1 MNNLSKETNK
11 ILEIIE
17 KFGPIRSSEIVKISK
32 ISIKNAYKHLNRLL
46 DEDLIKRD
54 GHTPKVFYS
63 IKLKEDINLVAKDI
77 KDYFI
82 EQNYIY
88 LSPSGDIVR
97 GVQGLYTWCS
107 KNNFD
112 FEKEK
117 NNFYK
122 KLKTLQKNKKN
133 NLFSAK
139 NKILA
144 GEKGVYL
151 DDIFFS
157 DFYTFDYFGKTKL
170 GQLVYLGKTSQNK
183 KIIKEIV
190 TIIGPAI
197 KNLIK
202 NKKISLVGFVPSTID
217 RKIQFMDVFKK
228 ELDIKLNSVIINKI
242 SNSIKIPQKTLRRLE
257 ERIINA
263 RETISVKPDQEMN
276 GNVLIIDDATGSGAT
291 LNEIAKKIKTI
302 NKNMKVF
309 GYSVVGSY
317 KNFDVISEV

>member
-1 MNNLSKETNK
+1 MNNLSKETIK

-32 ISIKNAYKHLNRLL
+32 ISIKNIYKHLTRLL
-46 DEDLIKRD
+46 DEDLIKKN
-54 GHTPKVFYS
+54 GNTPKVYYS
-63 IKLKEDINLVAKDI
+63 IKLNKDKNLVVKSI

-88 LSPSGDIVR
+88 LSPNGDIIR
-97 GVQGLYTWCS
+97 GIDGFSTWCE

-117 NNFYK
+117 DNFYK
-122 KLKTLQKNKKN
+122 KLKVLNKNKKDE
-133 NLFSAK
+133 LFSAK

-144 GEKGVYL
+144 GKNKVYL
-151 DDIFFS
+151 DDIYFS

-170 GQLVYLGKTSQNK
+170 GQLVYLGKTSQDK

-190 TIIGPAI
+190 RIVNPAI
-197 KNLIK
+197 EKII
-202 NKKISLVGFVPSTID
+202 NKKKIDFVGFIPPTID

-228 ELDIKLNSVIINKI
+228 ELNIELENIII
-242 SNSIKIPQKTLRRLE
+242 SKTSGDIKIPQKTLRKLE
-257 ERIINA
+257 DRIINA
-263 RETISVKPDQEMN
+263 NETISVKPSQEIK

-291 LNEIAKKIKTI
+291 LNEVAKKIKNI
-302 NKNMKVF
+302 NKNVKVF